1 MTQHLSIVRRIVRR
15 FLRRFSNPRKTLPR
29 RQLWSARE
37 NPHLCSLLLKMDS
50 RLSPRRHPFLF
61 AVISTLVVLTA
72 MLLNSTSLFPVV
84 LVSNLLNV
92 STPYVR
98 NARTGVSYRGTSKSG
113 VEHFQNIFY
122 AEDTSGPNRF
132 APPIPYTPPPGTVVD
147 ATAAGAWCPQGLG
160 GPPLPFTSPITN
172 VSENC
177 LSLRIAR
184 SSSIGSS
191 TKLPV
196 LVYLHGGITFTTPS
210 VFVVADAII

>member
-1 MTQHLSIVRRIVRR
+1 MTHNLSIVRSI
-15 FLRRFSNPRKTLPR
+15 LRRFSKPQITLPCR
-29 RQLWSARE
+29 HLKSARE
-37 NPHLCSLLLKMDS
+37 KHYLCSNKMDTH
-50 RLSPRRHPFLF
+50 LSLRRRPFLF
-61 AVISTLVVLTA
+61 EAISTLVILA
-72 MLLNSTSLFPVV
+72 AILLNSTSLSPFV

-92 STPYVR
+92 STPHVR
-98 NARTGVSYRGTSKSG
+98 NARTGVSYRGTSISG
-113 VEHFQNIFY
+113 VEQFQNIFY

-160 GPPLPFTSPITN
+160 GSPLPFTSPITN

-184 SSSIGSS
+184 PSGLGSS

-196 LVYLHGGITFTTPS
+196 LVYLHGGITFTITS
-210 VFVVADAII
+210 VFVDADAII